1 MKRNETTRACA
12 RVNPARVHARE
23 RDGER
28 TTRPRGRDRGRARAR
43 ECARETSRA
52 RETPRF
58 YRGPPCVY
66 VHGLTIH
73 HTTGS
78 THDIHACVSYV
89 IQSRTCNTY
98 SNTYKR
104 VYRVIR
110 THADAP
116 PAIWRARDRRRPP
129 FTRARLSSWRSV
141 RISECP
147 RARRAAR
154 RRRTC
159 CSLCSRARVS
169 RLASRWEGD
178 RGDGSVLGL

>member
-1 MKRNETTRACA
+1 MKRAYA

-66 VHGLTIH
+66 PHGLTIH

-78 THDIHACVSYV
+78 THDIHARVSYV
-89 IQSRTCNTY
+89 IQSRKCNTY
-98 SNTYKR
+98 SYTYKP
-104 VYRVIR
+104 VYRETR

-178 RGDGSVLGL
+178 EEDGSVLGL